1 MATATPQRVRRNKW
15 RFATRIFAV
24 TLMWLEFIAC
34 TTEPSYSVF
43 KQVPQAEG
51 WGHTMP
57 LVFAPQI
64 EDSSATYD
72 LEVAIRHTNS
82 YEYRNL
88 FLMIDLMDDSAHVQ
102 QRRMVK
108 MELADAYGN
117 WLGTGFG
124 SVFQCR
130 SWVAKA
136 VNPSALHRVVIW
148 QTMGGD
154 SLLLK
159 GITDVG
165 VIMHRTN

>member
-1 MATATPQRVRRNKW
+1 
-15 RFATRIFAV
+15 
-24 TLMWLEFIAC
+24 
-34 TTEPSYSVF
+34 
-43 KQVPQAEG
+43 
-51 WGHTMP
+51 MP

-64 EDSSATYD
+64 DDSSATYD

-88 FLMIDLMDDSAHVQ
+88 CLMIDLMDDSTHVQ

-148 QTMGGD
+148 QAMGDD

-165 VIMHRTN
+165 VIMHHTK